1 MCALRL
7 RARAVPLYFSS
18 FAAAVV
24 SMQITI
30 TKTIEN
36 AAKYFLQLL
45 PYFGAT
51 GPFERLLSLRWR
63 GKTYFINVF
72 PDLMF
77 NQQPK

>member
-45 PYFGAT
+45 PFRRNWALRT
-51 GPFERLLSLRWR
+51 AALTQMEEQDLLH
-63 GKTYFINVF
+63 
-72 PDLMF
+72 
-77 NQQPK
+77 